1 MPELPEVETIKNDL
15 KKAILKKKI
24 ADIIIL
30 KKKSIRNN
38 PEDFGKILKGKIFLD
53 IARIGKLMI
62 FYLEKEKFLLVHL
75 KMTGQLIYCDKSK
88 CIKGGHEMPGAEEK
102 FPNKFTRVIINF
114 QDKSSLYFNDMR
126 RFGYLKIVGEKELEK
141 IKSKFGIEP
150 LTGNFNFKEFK
161 KIFKKRKA
169 NVKSILL
176 NQNLIAGI
184 GNIYADEILFASGI
198 KPMRSA
204 GGLSEKELKKIFI
217 SSEKILAR
225 AIKYR
230 GTTFSDYV
238 DSSGR
243 KGGFVR
249 LLKVYGRE
257 GKKCFRCRQAIKKI
271 KIAGRGTRYCPRCQ
285 K

>member
-24 ADIIIL
+24 EDIVIAKRNSIKNNPKDFNSIL
-30 KKKSIRNN
+30 KNN
-38 PEDFGKILKGKIFLD
+38 IFTD

-62 FYLEKEKFLLVHL
+62 FHLQNHKFLLIHL

-88 CIKGGHEMPGAEEK
+88 CIKGGHEMPGVEEK

-114 QDKSSLYFNDMR
+114 QDGGALYFNDMR
-126 RFGYLKIVGEKELEK
+126 RFGYLKIVDQKELEE
-141 IKSKFGIEP
+141 IKSRFGIEP
-150 LTGNFNFKEFK
+150 LTKNFKFEEFRN
-161 KIFKKRKA
+161 IFKSKKA

-176 NQNLIAGI
+176 NQNLISGI
-184 GNIYADEILFASGI
+184 GNIYADEILFAAGV
-198 KPMRSA
+198 KPARVA
-204 GGLSEKELKKIFI
+204 GGLSEKELKKIFMA
-217 SSEKILAR
+217 SEKVLAK

-243 KGGFVR
+243 KGGFIR

-257 GKKCFRCRQAIKKI
+257 GEKCFRCGRVIRKI
-271 KIAGRGTRYCPRCQ
+271 KIAGRGTRFCAECQ